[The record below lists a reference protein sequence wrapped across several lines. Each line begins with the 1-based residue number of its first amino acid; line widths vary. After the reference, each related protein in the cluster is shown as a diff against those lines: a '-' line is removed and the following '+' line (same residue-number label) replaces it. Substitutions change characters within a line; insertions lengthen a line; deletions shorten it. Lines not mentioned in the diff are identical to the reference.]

1 MTLSN
6 KEEIVLEK
14 FNNFI
19 KSKIKEIEDQNSE
32 DKNHSLD
39 LGKLMILTD
48 FQELIL
54 DHQLELRKTSVKYYD
69 TKTLSYYEK

>member
-1 MTLSN
+1 MTLN
-6 KEEIVLEK
+6 KEQKLLDK
-14 FNNFI
+14 FRSLIDI
-19 KSKIKEIEDQNSE
+19 KCKEIEDQNSE

-39 LGKLMILTD
+39 LGKLIILTE

-54 DHQLELRKTSVKYYD
+54 DHQLELMKTEVKYYD

>member
-14 FNNFI
+14 FNSFI
-19 KSKIKEIEDQNSE
+19 KSKIEEIENQKSE

-39 LGKLMILTD
+39 LGKLTILSE

-54 DHQLELRKTSVKYYD
+54 EHQLEIMKR
-69 TKTLSYYEK
+69 

>member
-1 MTLSN
+1 MTLN
-6 KEEIVLEK
+6 KEQELLDK
-14 FNNFI
+14 FRSLIDI
-19 KSKIKEIEDQNSE
+19 KCKEIEDQNSE

>member
-14 FNNFI
+14 FNSFI
-19 KSKIKEIEDQNSE
+19 KSKIKEIENQKSE

-39 LGKLMILTD
+39 LGKLTILSE

-54 DHQLELRKTSVKYYD
+54 EHQLEIMKRDKEEWLKI
-69 TKTLSYYEK
+69 